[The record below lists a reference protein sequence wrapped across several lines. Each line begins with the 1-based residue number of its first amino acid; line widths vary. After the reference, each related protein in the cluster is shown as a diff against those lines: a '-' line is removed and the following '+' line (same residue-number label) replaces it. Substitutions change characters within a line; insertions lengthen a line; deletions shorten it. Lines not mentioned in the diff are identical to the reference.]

1 MLSLPRIIG
10 HRGAAGLAPENTLA
24 GFRRAA
30 SLGLEWVEFDTQ
42 LAADGPVV
50 LHDATLERT
59 STARGAVR
67 DVSMASLAA
76 ADAGGWFGSAYA
88 GERVPALEETLIEL
102 QGLQLGANVEL
113 KAEPGSEQELAGAV
127 ADVVRRAWSADAGKL
142 LVSSFSVPA
151 LACFARQAPHVPCGL
166 LVGALPADWE
176 DVARDIGCV
185 SVHADHRKLTAR
197 AADAVK
203 AGGLLLAVYTVNTIP
218 EARRMLSFGV
228 NSLITD
234 RPDIISAA
242 L

>member
-1 MLSLPRIIG
+1 M
-10 HRGAAGLAPENTLA
+10 
-24 GFRRAA
+24 
-30 SLGLEWVEFDTQ
+30 
-42 LAADGPVV
+42 
-50 LHDATLERT
+50 
-59 STARGAVR
+59 
-67 DVSMASLAA
+67 
-76 ADAGGWFGSAYA
+76 
-88 GERVPALEETLIEL
+88 
-102 QGLQLGANVEL
+102 
-113 KAEPGSEQELAGAV
+113 

-176 DVARDIGCV
+176 EVARDIGCV

-228 NSLITD
+228 D
-234 RPDIISAA
+234 CAHHRPSRHNFAQRFSSIAGTEWSFPAA
-242 L
+242 MGI